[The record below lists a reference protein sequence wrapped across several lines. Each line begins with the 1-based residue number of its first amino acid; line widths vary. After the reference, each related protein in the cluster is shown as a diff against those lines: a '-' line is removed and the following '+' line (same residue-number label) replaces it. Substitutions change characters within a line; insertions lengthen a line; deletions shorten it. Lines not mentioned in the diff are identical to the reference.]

1 MTATETSPPPPIRN
15 TALLREVGKV
25 GLIWASVGSI
35 IGSGWLFGAQKGLIA
50 AGPAAII
57 SWGIGGVMI
66 MVLALIHAE
75 LGGMYPVSGG
85 TARFPHYAFGGAAGA
100 SFGWFSWLQAATV
113 APIEVSAMIE
123 YAGHYSWA
131 DGWLSDKGTLTTSG
145 LIVAIILMAI
155 LTAVNFLGVKMLAAT
170 NSAMTWWKIA
180 VPLLTILVLALFNF
194 HGSNFTAANGFN
206 PNGLHGILLAVATS
220 GIIFSYLGFEQA
232 DQLAGEAKNPKK
244 DIPFAII
251 GSILIGMTVYI
262 LLQVAFLVALPAD
275 TIGKTWD
282 ATGQGLYTTFTG
294 PFAEVATA
302 LSLGWL
308 AWIIYV
314 DAIVS
319 PAGTGLIYITGS
331 SRVSYGLSRNGY
343 VPTPF
348 EWTNERRVPWV
359 GLIAAFITGVICFLP
374 FPSWQSLVGLITSA
388 SVLMYAG
395 APLSLGAFRRR
406 LPNADRPYVL
416 PRGRDPRT
424 AGLRHLRPDHPV
436 VGLGHRLEA
445 RDRDPDRLRDPGR
458 EPDLRPQRQAGAP
471 EPERR
476 GLAAGVPRRDGGHR
490 LLELLRADGRP
501 GAGRL
506 PRDHRHGDLQL
517 RHLLLGD
524 GGRAA
529 GRGDRGDG
537 LRGRPARGGGPGDAL
552 PLSIAVVTGL
562 GYTPGPVA
570 SQRRV
575 AMITAASLATI
586 TSTAV
591 NRGSVSQPSR
601 STSTR
606 P

>member
-1 MTATETSPPPPIRN
+1 MSVTDTSPRPHARS
-15 TALLREVGKV
+15 TSLVREVGKI

-35 IGSGWLFGAQKGLIA
+35 IVSGWLYGAQKGLIA

-57 SWGIGGVMI
+57 SWVIGGVMI

-131 DGWLSDKGTLTTSG
+131 DGWLKSNGTLTTSG
-145 LIVAIILMAI
+145 LVVAIILMAV

-170 NSAMTWWKIA
+170 NSTMTWWKIA

-251 GSILIGMTVYI
+251 GSILIGMVVYI
-262 LLQVAFLVALPAD
+262 LLQVAFLVALPAEA
-275 TIGKTWD
+275 IGKTWD
-282 ATGQGLYTTFTG
+282 ETGQGLYTTFTG
-294 PFAEVATA
+294 PFAEVATL

-308 AWIIYV
+308 ATIIYI
-314 DAIVS
+314 DAVVS
-319 PAGTGLIYITGS
+319 PAGTGLIYVTGS

-348 EWTNERRVPWV
+348 EWTSKRGVPWV
-359 GLIAAFITGVICFLP
+359 GLIAAFITGCICFLP

-416 PRGRDPRT
+416 PAAEVLAPLGF
-424 AGLRHLRPDHPV
+424 AISGLIILWSGWDTDWK
-436 VGLGHRLEA
+436 LGIAILI
-445 RDRDPDRLRDPGR
+445 GYVI
-458 EPDLRPQRQAGAP
+458 
-471 EPERR
+471 
-476 GLAAGVPRRDGGHR
+476 LAANLIFNLNDKPVHLNLRGAAWLPVYLVGMGVIVYISSFGPMD
-490 LLELLRADGRP
+490 DP
-501 GAGRL
+501 V
-506 PRDHRHGDLQL
+506 
-517 RHLLLGD
+517 LGD
-524 GGRAA
+524 YLGIIVTVVFSAA
-529 GRGDRGDG
+529 IYYWAMAVALSSEEIEEMVSEVVLPEEEG
-537 LRGRPARGGGPGDAL
+537 LEMPAH
-552 PLSIAVVTGL
+552 
-562 GYTPGPVA
+562 
-570 SQRRV
+570 
-575 AMITAASLATI
+575 
-586 TSTAV
+586 
-591 NRGSVSQPSR
+591 
-601 STSTR
+601 
-606 P
+606 

>member
-1 MTATETSPPPPIRN
+1 MSDTATAPRPQRSTS
-15 TALLREVGKV
+15 LVREVGKIR
-25 GLIWASVGSI
+25 LIWASVGSI

-57 SWGIGGVMI
+57 SWIIGGVMI

-123 YAGHYSWA
+123 YAGHWSFA
-131 DGWLSDKGTLTTSG
+131 SGWLKSNGTLTTAG

-180 VPLLTILVLALFNF
+180 IPLLTILVLALFNF
-194 HGSNFTAANGFN
+194 HGSNFTAADGFN
-206 PNGLHGILLAVATS
+206 PKGLHGILLAVSTS

-251 GSILIGMTVYI
+251 GSILIGMVIYI
-262 LLQVAFLVALPAD
+262 LLQIAFLVALPAEA
-275 TIGKTWD
+275 IGKTW
-282 ATGQGLYTTFTG
+282 ASTGHGLYTTFTG

-302 LSLGWL
+302 LSIGWL

-319 PAGTGLIYITGS
+319 PAGTGLIYVTGS

-348 EWTNERRVPWV
+348 EWTSKRQVPWV
-359 GLIAAFITGVICFLP
+359 GLIAAFITGCICFLP

-395 APLSLGAFRRR
+395 APLSLGAFRKR

-416 PRGRDPRT
+416 PAAQVVAPLGF
-424 AGLRHLRPDHPV
+424 AISGLIILWSGWDTDWK
-436 VGLGHRLEA
+436 LGIAILI
-445 RDRDPDRLRDPGR
+445 GYVI
-458 EPDLRPQRQAGAP
+458 
-471 EPERR
+471 
-476 GLAAGVPRRDGGHR
+476 LAANLIFNLNDKPVH
-490 LLELLRADGRP
+490 LNLR
-501 GAGRL
+501 GAAWL
-506 PRDHRHGDLQL
+506 PVYLVGMGIIVYISSFGPMDDPV
-517 RHLLLGD
+517 LGD
-524 GGRAA
+524 YLG
-529 GRGDRGDG
+529 
-537 LRGRPARGGGPGDAL
+537 
-552 PLSIAVVTGL
+552 IVVTVAFSAVIYYWAMAVALSTEEIEEMVSEVVLPEEEGL
-562 GYTPGPVA
+562 E
-570 SQRRV
+570 
-575 AMITAASLATI
+575 
-586 TSTAV
+586 
-591 NRGSVSQPSR
+591 QPLG
-601 STSTR
+601 
-606 P
+606 